1 MDDIFVNIQNEK
13 FYYNLGMIGM
23 HVLFLI
29 FSWLSLYHMKEYVEK
44 NMEII
49 HFLTYNE
56 IHAIK
61 QTIHEFLKQFLSSQ
75 L

>member
-1 MDDIFVNIQNEK
+1 MDDIFVTIQNEK

-23 HVLFLI
+23 QVLFLI
-29 FSWLSLYHMKEYVEK
+29 LSWLSLYHMKEYVEK

-49 HFLTYNE
+49 HFLTYRE